1 MIESSG
7 QGALSIWTHNLK
19 GLEYQPSFEGSMYS
33 GAAIK
38 MGAGIQAYEA
48 YEFAKEY
55 NVTVV
60 AGEGETVGVAGGY
73 SKFCLQ
79 LGCLGSHS
87 LLWVFS
93 FSDFWPKG
101 RLALHLGLLELVTA
115 TDCTCVQNSTGR
127 RPFSPG

>member
-55 NVTVV
+55 NVTLV

-73 SKFCLQ
+73 SKFCSQ
-79 LGCLGSHS
+79 VGCLGSHS
-87 LLWVFS
+87 FLWIFLL
-93 FSDFWPKG
+93 
-101 RLALHLGLLELVTA
+101 RLLAKRSPSSA
-115 TDCTCVQNSTGR
+115 S
-127 RPFSPG
+127 RPPRARYSY

>member
-55 NVTVV
+55 NVTLV

-73 SKFCLQ
+73 SKFCSQ
-79 LGCLGSHS
+79 VGCL
-87 LLWVFS
+87 
-93 FSDFWPKG
+93 
-101 RLALHLGLLELVTA
+101 ALLELVTA

-127 RPFSPG
+127 RPLSPG